1 MIGILCTHWEEGLRS
16 YQGLC
21 PFPMSYRRV
30 IHLPSLY
37 DYSCSYGYNVSAAPA
52 FWRDVAA

>member
-16 YQGLC
+16 DQGLC

-30 IHLPSLY
+30 IHLPGLY
-37 DYSCSYGYNVSAAPA
+37 DYSCSYGYPYYNRYNCYMPA
-52 FWRDVAA
+52 Y

>member
-30 IHLPSLY
+30 IHLPGLY
-37 DYSCSYGYNVSAAPA
+37 DYSCSYGYPYYNRYNCYMPA
-52 FWRDVAA
+52 Y